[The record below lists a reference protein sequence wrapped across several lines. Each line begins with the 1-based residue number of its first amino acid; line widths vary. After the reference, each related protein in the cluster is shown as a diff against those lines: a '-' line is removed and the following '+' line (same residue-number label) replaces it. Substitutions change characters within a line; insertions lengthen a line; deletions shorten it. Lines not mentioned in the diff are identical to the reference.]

1 MIPFNEKFKITEKTE
16 HYNINLDGDTKK
28 FVDPFVIYLCQD
40 EFSIKCSNNI
50 ADYFRELL
58 QSVRNNNISR
68 GEYLTKYLQ
77 ENNEVRLGYS
87 ENEPRGKGL
96 GAKKGK
102 ELLTNIRN
110 SKAFQSGL
118 IEDIFDASIMLDKV
132 GFDRISDLT
141 VNIILKNLIEFTQH
155 QCKKYNVPMK
165 EQKLKRPVWNSDNK
179 SWEFKNSY
187 LLPFDDDDKPIIL
200 VPYLYVQRRPVYTYH
215 RFYDLEMMPY
225 YEKIALNNPSYGL
238 VRILKRGTVPAK
250 TKIRKKY
257 PCLKNEVVDYIILH
271 SNEYFEYKN
280 RQITY
285 TKLNRV

>member
-1 MIPFNEKFKITEKTE
+1 MLNFNNYFKITGKTE
-16 HYNINLDGDTKK
+16 HYNINLDGDNQK
-28 FVDPFVIYLCQD
+28 FVDPFVIYLCKD
-40 EFSIKCSNNI
+40 EFSIKCSNDI

-58 QSVRNNNISR
+58 ESVRNNNIPR

-77 ENNEVRLGYS
+77 ENNEIRLGYS
-87 ENEPRGKGL
+87 ANEPRGKGL

-132 GFDRISDLT
+132 GCDRIFDLT

-155 QCKKYNVPMK
+155 QCRKYNVPMQ
-165 EQKLKRPVWNSDNK
+165 EQKLRRPVWDSDNK
-179 SWEFKNSY
+179 LWEFKRSY
-187 LLPFDDDDKPIIL
+187 LLPVDADNKPIIL
-200 VPYLYVQRRPVYTYH
+200 VPDLYVQDRHVYTYH
-215 RFYDLEMMPY
+215 RFYDLEMMPH

-238 VRILKRGTVPAK
+238 VRILKRGPVPAK

-257 PCLKNEVVDYIILH
+257 PCLKNEVVDYIIIH
-271 SNEYFEYKN
+271 PEEYFKYKN
-280 RQITY
+280 RQIKY